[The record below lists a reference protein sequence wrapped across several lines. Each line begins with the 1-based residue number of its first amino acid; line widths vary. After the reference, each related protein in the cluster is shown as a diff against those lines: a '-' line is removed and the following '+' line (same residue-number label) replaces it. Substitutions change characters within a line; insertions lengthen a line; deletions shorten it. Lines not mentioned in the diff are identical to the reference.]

1 MKKPKNTLSIRL
13 PEATFQIVVDY
24 TTVFF
29 TRADIILA
37 ALLNFDRLC
46 IDEKTNY
53 LKYALELPKHIL
65 SIRLSQLYIELI
77 DSYVTRNVGRAEV
90 VNAAMLAFD
99 ALDIDTQ
106 HQYLDEAKV
115 KNNEN

>member
-1 MKKPKNTLSIRL
+1 MKKPKNTLSVRL
-13 PEATFQIVVDY
+13 PEVSFKIVVDY

-46 IDEKTNY
+46 IDERTGY
-53 LKYALELPKHIL
+53 LKYALELPKRVL

-77 DSYVTRNVGRAEV
+77 DSYTTCNVGRAEV

-99 ALDIDTQ
+99 ALDIDTRY
-106 HQYLDEAKV
+106 QYLNEAKV
-115 KNNEN
+115 KNNE